1 MTSLRGKDYA
11 TTREQEHHSCSLF
24 AHLRPLELG
33 KVTSMKRRKK
43 KSEQGPGGERQ
54 RAIDQHT
61 TPEPCI
67 WEALFKGILNSIYK
81 NTGKL
86 TAAETA

>member
-11 TTREQEHHSCSLF
+11 TAREQEHHSCSLF

-43 KSEQGPGGERQ
+43 KNQSG
-54 RAIDQHT
+54 DQ
-61 TPEPCI
+61 E
-67 WEALFKGILNSIYK
+67 EKGKGL
-81 NTGKL
+81 
-86 TAAETA
+86 